1 MEDDKLPNMEDTN
14 VEISKKSE
22 GIVPDVLT
30 KSEVDDED
38 DDEDSHDSVDE
49 DVDDDEDKTKVEET
63 AQLLNKTRVL
73 PSWMAKNKG

>member
-22 GIVPDVLT
+22 GIVPDVLA
-30 KSEVDDED
+30 KSEVD